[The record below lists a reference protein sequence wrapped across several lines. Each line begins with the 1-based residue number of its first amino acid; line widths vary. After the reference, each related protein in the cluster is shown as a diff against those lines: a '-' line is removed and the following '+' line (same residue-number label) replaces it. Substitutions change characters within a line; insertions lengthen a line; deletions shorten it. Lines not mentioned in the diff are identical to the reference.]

1 MIFSRKRKNPADP
14 AVQQRDSG
22 WAMPVFLM
30 GILAICIVGAVVT
43 VADMVRAA
51 KEGKE
56 EMILSVAGYGTYTET
71 DPWEALEYSA
81 GTADPEALSD
91 SLRSS
96 GFTVKG
102 EDGEYSVSGPS
113 GWMDN
118 ARVLIGASGGEVLKE
133 EEARKDGKRSDASA
147 FVAAYAD
154 AALRAER
161 TAGAMGLRVT
171 DEVSA
176 ETVSLSWDGKDT
188 TAAEI
193 RLTVRAGETDGKKHS
208 QNNAR

>member
-14 AVQQRDSG
+14 AVQQKDSG

-43 VADMVRAA
+43 VTDMVRAA
-51 KEGKE
+51 KEGE
-56 EMILSVAGYGTYTET
+56 EEITLSITGFGTYTET
-71 DPWEALEYSA
+71 DPWGALEYSA

-96 GFTVKG
+96 GFTVK
-102 EDGEYSVSGPS
+102 DGDGLYSVSGPV
-113 GWMDN
+113 GWLDN
-118 ARVLIGASGGEVLKE
+118 ARVLIEASGGE
-133 EEARKDGKRSDASA
+133 AHAPTRTRKDGKRSDASA

-154 AALRAER
+154 ATLRAER
-161 TAGAMGLRVT
+161 TAEAMGLRVT

-188 TAAEI
+188 TVAEI
-193 RLTVRAGETDGKKHS
+193 RLTVRAGETDGKKHF
-208 QNNAR
+208 QNNAG